1 MFLFA
6 GGSVRFLK
14 EKRPLPLFQALA
26 TRQGGEVVSA
36 DAF

>member
-6 GGSVRFLK
+6 DGSVRYFK

-26 TRQGGEVVSA
+26 TRQGGEVLSA
-36 DAF
+36 DVF